1 MENVGNLW
9 RTKCRIRLVMLGLK
23 GYRKSSINPNRGAY
37 LFLSDTLDGGWG
49 WGVKETGGLFNLA
62 KMVLLLLH
70 GDLECKVEK
79 LKY

>member
-1 MENVGNLW
+1 
-9 RTKCRIRLVMLGLK
+9 MLGLK
-23 GYRKSSINPNRGAY
+23 GYRKSSINPHRGAY
-37 LFLSDTLDGGWG
+37 FFQTRWTGDGAG
-49 WGVKETGGLFNLA
+49 GVKETGGLFNLA